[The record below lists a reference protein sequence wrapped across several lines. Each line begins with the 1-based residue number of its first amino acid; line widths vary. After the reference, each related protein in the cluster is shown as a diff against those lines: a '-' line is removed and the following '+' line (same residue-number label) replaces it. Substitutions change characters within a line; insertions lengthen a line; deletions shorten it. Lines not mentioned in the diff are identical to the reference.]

1 MKTIDTTEAG
11 YLTKQSA
18 RTFTSLSVT
27 TLDDYR
33 RSGRLPYHRIG
44 RRVLFA
50 RRDLVALIES
60 GRVDAGTGGT
70 A

>member
-1 MKTIDTTEAG
+1 MKEADFG
-11 YLTKQSA
+11 EVLFLTKQAA

-33 RSGRLPYHRIG
+33 RSGRLPYHRVG

-50 RRDLVALIES
+50 KRDLVELVER
-60 GRVDAGTGGT
+60 GRVDATGGT
-70 A
+70 R